1 MALEGNITI
10 GLAFLGGAMA
20 IADLAAKACSSPQTQ
35 HMNAKAGR
43 AETSQQWVNIGLL
56 EGALFVGIAAV
67 IDPRNR
73 NAFLAGAGLE
83 IAITWLEYRYATKA
97 GLASLEQPTEDWGQ
111 NPNPEGVNE
120 NDVYQYSQA

>member
-1 MALEGNITI
+1 MAVEGNITI

-20 IADLAAKACSSPQTQ
+20 VADLTAKACSSPQTQ

-56 EGALFVGIAAV
+56 EGAAFVGIAAV

-73 NAFLAGAGLE
+73 KAFLAGAALE
-83 IAITWLEYRYATKA
+83 IAITWFEYRYATQA
-97 GLASLEQPTEDWGQ
+97 GLASMEPPTEDWS
-111 NPNPEGVNE
+111 NNGVQE
-120 NDVYQYSQA
+120 YSQA